1 MPAPPLSPALPPS
14 SEELVA
20 VPSKAGAV
28 SEAGVG
34 AETGAGACGGFVERF
49 FTAVFLVFFPAF
61 LAGALL
67 AGALLA
73 GAFFPGFFA
82 VFLAPFLVVFFA
94 AFLAV
99 FFAAP
104 REVRFLAADFLADPL
119 PRLRAPFDPLLDFF
133 AGIFL
138 VSF

>member
-1 MPAPPLSPALPPS
+1 MPPPPLSDPLFS

-20 VPSKAGAV
+20 VPKAGAV
-28 SEAGVG
+28 SGAGVG
-34 AETGAGACGGFVERF
+34 AETGAGVCGRFVVRF
-49 FTAVFLVFFPAF
+49 FPADLAVFFPAF

-67 AGALLA
+67 G
-73 GAFFPGFFA
+73 GAFFAGLFA
-82 VFLAPFLVVFFA
+82 VFLAAFLVVFFA
-94 AFLAV
+94 AFLVV

-104 REVRFLAADFLADPL
+104 RDARLVAADFLADPL
-119 PRLRAPFDPLLDFF
+119 LPRLREPFDPLLDFF